1 MSLDAAHQRTLAE
14 LARVQHER
22 DELARF
28 VLRLREQG
36 ALALG
41 YLQAKGETRLA
52 EGMRAA
58 LAGEIEPPD
67 TEADAAEDAAYTQA
81 VLRMQ
86 EAEAREDREER
97 TGRPDVFTFVPLGGS
112 PLFGRSREHVTVLA
126 TSDDATL
133 VRFPDGYETEV
144 MGAEVVACTCV
155 TLAIGIRC
163 RVPEDLR

>member
-1 MSLDAAHQRTLAE
+1 MSFAAAHQRTLAE

-86 EAEAREDREER
+86 EAEAREDRAGLSFNDR
-97 TGRPDVFTFVPLGGS
+97 AA
-112 PLFGRSREHVTVLA
+112 LFHAHL
-126 TSDDATL
+126 DACAQCASAPFSL
-133 VRFPDGYETEV
+133 CPV
-144 MGAEVVACTCV
+144 GAE
-155 TLAIGIRC
+155 LIE
-163 RVPEDLR
+163 RVGVGKP